1 LKNNYILIDYENV
14 QPKNLSI
21 LNGHPVKVI
30 VFVGANQA
38 KVPFDLAATLQAL
51 GSNAEYVKIRGNG
64 SNALDFHIAFYI
76 GQLAERDPDA
86 YFHIISKDTGF
97 DPLIK
102 HLKENKIYSQRE
114 KYLSEIPFLR
124 ISNAGSSGE
133 KIAAIVKSLSAR
145 GHARPRKVKTLA
157 NTINSL
163 FMKTLEESEL
173 MSLIEQLRQQQYVV
187 IESGNV
193 SYKPPISQ
201 Q

>member
-1 LKNNYILIDYENV
+1 MKNNYILIDYENV
-14 QPKNLSI
+14 QPKNLAI

-38 KVPFDLAATLQAL
+38 KVPFDLASALQAL
-51 GSNAEYVKIRGNG
+51 GDNAEYVKIGGNG

-102 HLKENKIYSQRE
+102 HLKENKIFSQRE
-114 KYLSEIPFLR
+114 KDLSEIPFLR
-124 ISNAGSSGE
+124 MSNVASSEE
-133 KIAAIVKSLSAR
+133 KISAIVKSLAAR
-145 GHARPRKVKTLA
+145 GHARPRKIKTLA
-157 NTINSL
+157 NTINAL

-173 MSLIEQLRQQQYVV
+173 MSLIEKLCKQQYVV

-193 SYKPPISQ
+193 SYKHPISQ